1 MTDEE
6 RRSPSRLG
14 YNLGAETPEEAR
26 QFEEVAAELGL
37 AADPVTPPPSLKADL
52 FAKLASTPQLSPVD
66 VQAAAPAP
74 APEPAPVTAVP
85 PVPATTAPATPA
97 PQTPA
102 PQTPAP
108 QTPAPQTPAPQTPA
122 ETKAR
127 SRWFTRPITIAAAAA
142 AAVVLFLGG
151 TFLGSSLAGNNSF
164 QQQQASALAQINA
177 APDAQRAT
185 ADVSGGGTATLVWS
199 GKLGKSAL
207 VANDLPALPSDKTY
221 ELWYIRGGEA
231 TPAGTMK
238 PADTGST
245 WRVLTGTM
253 QAGDTVGVTV
263 EPRGGSDRP
272 TTSPIVAISS

>member
-14 YNLGAETPEEAR
+14 YDLGAETPEEAR

-37 AADPVTPPPSLKADL
+37 AADPVTPPASLKADL
-52 FAKLASTPQLSPVD
+52 FAKLASTPQLPPVDAQAVDAHPVD
-66 VQAAAPAP
+66 VQAPL
-74 APEPAPVTAVP
+74 
-85 PVPATTAPATPA
+85 
-97 PQTPA
+97 
-102 PQTPAP
+102 
-108 QTPAPQTPAPQTPA
+108 TPA

-263 EPRGGSDRP
+263 EPRGGSDQP

>member
-1 MTDEE
+1 
-6 RRSPSRLG
+6 
-14 YNLGAETPEEAR
+14 
-26 QFEEVAAELGL
+26 
-37 AADPVTPPPSLKADL
+37 
-52 FAKLASTPQLSPVD
+52 
-66 VQAAAPAP
+66 
-74 APEPAPVTAVP
+74 
-85 PVPATTAPATPA
+85 
-97 PQTPA
+97 
-102 PQTPAP
+102 
-108 QTPAPQTPAPQTPA
+108 PQTPA

-127 SRWFTRPITIAAAAA
+127 SRWFTRPISIAAAAA

-263 EPRGGSDRP
+263 EPRGGSDQP

>member
-14 YNLGAETPEEAR
+14 YDLGAETPEEAR

-37 AADPVTPPPSLKADL
+37 AADPVTPPASLKADL
-52 FAKLASTPQLSPVD
+52 FAKLASTPQLPPVD
-66 VQAAAPAP
+66 AQAPL
-74 APEPAPVTAVP
+74 
-85 PVPATTAPATPA
+85 
-97 PQTPA
+97 
-102 PQTPAP
+102 
-108 QTPAPQTPAPQTPA
+108 TPA

-127 SRWFTRPITIAAAAA
+127 SRWFSRPITIAAAAA

-263 EPRGGSDRP
+263 EPRGGSDQP

>member
-1 MTDEE
+1 MTDDE

-14 YNLGAETPEEAR
+14 YDLGAETPEEAR

-52 FAKLASTPQLSPVD
+52 FAKLASTPQLPAVD
-66 VQAAAPAP
+66 AQAAAPAP
-74 APEPAPVTAVP
+74 APEPAPVTA
-85 PVPATTAPATPA
+85 AS
-97 PQTPA
+97 
-102 PQTPAP
+102 
-108 QTPAPQTPAPQTPA
+108 TPA

-127 SRWFTRPITIAAAAA
+127 SRWFSRPITIAAAAA

-238 PADTGST
+238 PEDTGST

>member
-1 MTDEE
+1 MTDDE

-14 YNLGAETPEEAR
+14 YDLGAETPEEAR

-52 FAKLASTPQLSPVD
+52 FAKLASTPQLPPVD
-66 VQAAAPAP
+66 VQAADAQ
-74 APEPAPVTAVP
+74 APEPAPVAAVQ
-85 PVPATTAPATPA
+85 PAPTTTTTAA
-97 PQTPA
+97 PTA
-102 PQTPAP
+102 PL
-108 QTPAPQTPAPQTPA
+108 TPA

-127 SRWFTRPITIAAAAA
+127 SRWFTRPVTIAAAAV

-151 TFLGSSLAGNNSF
+151 TFLGSSLAGNDSF

-263 EPRGGSDRP
+263 EPRGGSDQP